1 MFKRY
6 LLPLCAAL
14 IVSAC
19 GDHDEPAA
27 PTTAAAPVTN
37 IPGTSD
43 VQQWAAQQT
52 GSVAPSSLPTSLAT
66 SLPAS
71 SASAPVKDALLPPV
85 IHEVE

>member
-27 PTTAAAPVTN
+27 PTTAAAPVTP

-52 GSVAPSSLPTSLAT
+52 GSVAPGSVAPTF
-66 SLPAS
+66 LPAS